1 MQTLPSSLFL
11 SASEE
16 PPYTISMSKL
26 ESIPLLTIDGTP
38 TSLAAYSGKVLL
50 IVNVASKCGLTPQYT
65 ALEAVYQRYK
75 DRGFEVLG
83 FPANDFAGQEPGTN
97 QEIAKFCSTEYP
109 VTFPLFSKIAV
120 TGPAKHDLY
129 AALIAAAPEHTP
141 HGPWREKL
149 TGFAAKNGFPP
160 PNELPE
166 LLWNFEKFLIGRDGN
181 VLARFAPD
189 TPPDDIKITSAM
201 EKALAAS

>member
-1 MQTLPSSLFL
+1 MSTL
-11 SASEE
+11 A
-16 PPYTISMSKL
+16 TI
-26 ESIPLLTIDGTP
+26 PVTTIAGAPAT
-38 TSLAAYSGKVLL
+38 LADYSGNVLL

-65 ALEAVYQRYK
+65 ALEALYQQYK
-75 DRGFEVLG
+75 DRGLVILG
-83 FPANDFAGQEPGTN
+83 FPANDFAGQEPGTD

-120 TGPAKHDLY
+120 TGPAKHSLY
-129 AALIAAAPEHTP
+129 AALIEAAPEHIP
-141 HGPWREKL
+141 HGPWRENL
-149 TGFAAKNGFPP
+149 ANYAAKNGFPP

-189 TPPDDIKITSAM
+189 TPPNDPKIITAI
-201 EKALAAS
+201 EQALSN

>member
-1 MQTLPSSLFL
+1 MSTLQ
-11 SASEE
+11 
-16 PPYTISMSKL
+16 
-26 ESIPLLTIDGTP
+26 SIPLLTIDGTP

-75 DRGFEVLG
+75 DRGLAVLG

-120 TGPAKHDLY
+120 TGPEKHALY
-129 AALIAAAPEHTP
+129 AALIAAAPEHIP

-149 TGFAAKNGFPP
+149 TGFAEKNGFPP

-166 LLWNFEKFLIGRDGN
+166 LLWNFEKFLIGRGGN

-189 TPPDDIKITSAM
+189 TPPDDTKITMAM